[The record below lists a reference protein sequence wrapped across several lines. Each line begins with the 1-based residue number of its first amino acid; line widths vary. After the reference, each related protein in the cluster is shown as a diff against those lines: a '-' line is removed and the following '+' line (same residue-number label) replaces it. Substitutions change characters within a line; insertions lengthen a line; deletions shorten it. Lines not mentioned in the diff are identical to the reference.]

1 MHPAADDGHKP
12 RISYL
17 LLEATDEQMPG
28 LERCRREGIPRPES
42 PAVRARVPA

>member
-1 MHPAADDGHKP
+1 MHPAADDG
-12 RISYL
+12 RGQRVSYL